1 MLIVYFV
8 RQVSDKT
15 PFSIASVR
23 DLPVKDMPA
32 MSGASAPQPLKQQ
45 DMILVSFYHV
55 SGGTTSKVPY
65 EELVIQLWRD
75 FPENFSLRNH
85 PEHPDASDV
94 HKKLY
99 NGPLK
104 DDGLIISLGN
114 KVFRLT
120 DKGVAHAA
128 EVIDLIKA
136 IPSVPAHDKSRLS
149 REESNFIKHAQGSR
163 ALATWKANQQEK
175 LVDYDARVFFQFS
188 TGTKVGDR
196 KLKVNFA
203 REAIQRASDI
213 GIEGADDLAA
223 LADFLVDNFD
233 GLLKGVS
240 L

>member
-1 MLIVYFV
+1 
-8 RQVSDKT
+8 
-15 PFSIASVR
+15 
-23 DLPVKDMPA
+23 
-32 MSGASAPQPLKQQ
+32 MSGVSTSQPLKQQ

-55 SGGTTSKVPY
+55 SGGTTNKVPY

-85 PEHPDASDV
+85 REYPDASDV

-99 NGPLK
+99 NGSLK

-120 DKGVAHAA
+120 DKGIAQAA
-128 EVIDLIKA
+128 EVIASLKA
-136 IPSVPAHDKSRLS
+136 TPSVPAHDKSRLS
-149 REESNFIKHAQGSR
+149 REEGNFIKHAQGSR
-163 ALATWKANQQEK
+163 AFATWKAGEQEK

-203 REAIQRASDI
+203 RESIQRASEI
-213 GIEGADDLAA
+213 GIDGAEDLIA
-223 LADFLVDNFD
+223 LANFLVERFD
-233 GLLKGVS
+233 GLLKGASV
-240 L
+240 

>member
-1 MLIVYFV
+1 
-8 RQVSDKT
+8 
-15 PFSIASVR
+15 
-23 DLPVKDMPA
+23 

-128 EVIDLIKA
+128 EVIDSIKA

-188 TGTKVGDR
+188 TGTKLGDR

>member
-1 MLIVYFV
+1 
-8 RQVSDKT
+8 
-15 PFSIASVR
+15 
-23 DLPVKDMPA
+23 

-55 SGGTTSKVPY
+55 SGGTTNKVPY
-65 EELVIQLWRD
+65 EELVIQLWKD
-75 FPENFSLRNH
+75 FPESFSLRNH
-85 PEHPDASDV
+85 REYPDASDV

-104 DDGLIISLGN
+104 DEGLITSLGN

-128 EVIDLIKA
+128 EVLA
-136 IPSVPAHDKSRLS
+136 SLQATPPMPAHDKSRLS
-149 REESNFIKHAQGSR
+149 REEGNFIKHAQGSR
-163 ALATWKANQQEK
+163 AFATWKAGEQEK

-188 TGTKVGDR
+188 TGTKVEDR

-223 LADFLVDNFD
+223 LADFLVDNFE
-233 GLLKGVS
+233 GLLKGAS
-240 L
+240 A